1 MSFSDASKMKGNCVC
16 GADSR
21 DPFHVSASSINIARL
36 IIVLER
42 ANIASFKSHEFYS
55 NFSQPLFDY
64 EIINFVRIENEA
76 LRCE

>member
-1 MSFSDASKMKGNCVC
+1 MSVERIVEIRFTYLARG
-16 GADSR
+16 
-21 DPFHVSASSINIARL
+21 SSINIARL